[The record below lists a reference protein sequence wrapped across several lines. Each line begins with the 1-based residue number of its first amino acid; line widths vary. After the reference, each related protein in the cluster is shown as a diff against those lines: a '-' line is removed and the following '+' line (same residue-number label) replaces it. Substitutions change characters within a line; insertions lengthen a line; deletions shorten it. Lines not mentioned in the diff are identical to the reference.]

1 MEINQCVGCGT
12 RRKILI
18 STQVSA
24 QCEVLD
30 DLAGRV
36 IRLDAALREEGAAVC
51 FVYRDGARGCVEN
64 QSLMAWGARN
74 LIPHRPAARA
84 ARS

>member
-1 MEINQCVGCGT
+1 M
-12 RRKILI
+12 I

-51 FVYRDGARGCVEN
+51 FVYRDGVRGCVEIN
-64 QSLMAWGARN
+64 VS
-74 LIPHRPAARA
+74 
-84 ARS
+84 

>member
-1 MEINQCVGCGT
+1 VNA
-12 RRKILI
+12 RRETDDDVRRFAYNHRTKWA
-18 STQVSA
+18 SVDNFQFDDPVSA

-51 FVYRDGARGCVEN
+51 FVYRDGVRGCVEIN
-64 QSLMAWGARN
+64 Q
-74 LIPHRPAARA
+74 
-84 ARS
+84 